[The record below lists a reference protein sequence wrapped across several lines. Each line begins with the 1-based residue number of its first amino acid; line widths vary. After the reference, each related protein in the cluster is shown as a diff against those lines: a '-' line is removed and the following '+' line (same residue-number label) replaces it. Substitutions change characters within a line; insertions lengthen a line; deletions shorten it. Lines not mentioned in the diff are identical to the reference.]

1 METTKP
7 TPALPNA
14 LTESLRLL
22 AEIQA
27 AISAGDVKAIR
38 QTGDTLKGSIT
49 SVLAKEAFNAA
60 STLERTL
67 HEDDLASAQDACR
80 RLREAINSL
89 NRGREHL

>member
-1 METTKP
+1 METTQP
-7 TPALPNA
+7 VPALSNA

-22 AEIQA
+22 GEIQA
-27 AISAGDVKAIR
+27 AISARDVKAIG

-60 STLERTL
+60 STIEKTL

-89 NRGREHL
+89 NPARERL